1 MKDFRKGMNLY
12 LNKHQYS
19 NTFTEDLW
27 TALEEASNKPVKAV
41 MSTWTLQ
48 KGFPVITIEK
58 ESQNPDG
65 SRTLSVSQT
74 KFTADGQAN
83 GNFFFKCYNYL
94 MYF

>member
-1 MKDFRKGMNLY
+1 MNLY

-27 TALEEASNKPVKAV
+27 LALEEASNKPVKAV

-48 KGFPVITIEK
+48 KGFPVISVEK
-58 ESQNPDG
+58 ETENADG

-74 KFTADGQAN
+74 KFTANGQVDSKFYS
-83 GNFFFKCYNYL
+83 FFFFILN
-94 MYF
+94 